1 MKLVLSP
8 AYGWVKLN
16 RKGGKLMMANLVK
29 QTAAE
34 VLVCLIDP
42 NQVDSRGVILGVHSS
57 MDVHGPISYG
67 SLLTAKFCAN
77 RALQTD
83 NSVR

>member
-42 NQVDSRGVILGVHSS
+42 NQVDSIEV
-57 MDVHGPISYG
+57 
-67 SLLTAKFCAN
+67 
-77 RALQTD
+77 
-83 NSVR
+83 